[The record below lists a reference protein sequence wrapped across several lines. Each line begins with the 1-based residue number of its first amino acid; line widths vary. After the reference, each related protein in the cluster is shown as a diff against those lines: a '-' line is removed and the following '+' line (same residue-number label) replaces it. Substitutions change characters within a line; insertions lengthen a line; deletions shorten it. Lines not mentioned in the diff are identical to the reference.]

1 MSYQNKYAVK
11 AKALIYQGELDY
23 ISKCVLDYPDIE
35 TGGDLFGFWTYS
47 GFPVIQ
53 YVIGPGKKAN
63 HQVAFFNQDIDYLRE
78 VGNALRNTHG
88 LQHIGEWHSH
98 HRLGLAEPSGHD
110 ITTVTKAIDNYNLG
124 KFFLVITNVHQSSSG
139 INGFMFTKQQGRVFD
154 YTGWVVLNGESP
166 MRNSFDKE
174 FDSLVYKPQ
183 TQRASIV
190 DLTTASL
197 GETEFVKPEYTAEY
211 WLSDKSNHKV
221 LKNIIDG
228 LSDGVEEVKVFQNNE
243 DKSIYLMFQ
252 HKEKNYSLSFPTD
265 FPQSKPVIKELS
277 NEAETIIDANGKEW
291 NPEEEISKS
300 TIAFTENILGIKK
313 KNFFQTLLS
322 K

>member
-1 MSYQNKYAVK
+1 MSYKNRYAVK

-23 ISKCVLDYPDIE
+23 ISKCVLDYPNIE

-53 YVIGPGKKAN
+53 YVIGPGKKSN
-63 HQVAFFNQDIDYLRE
+63 HQATFFNQDIEYLSE
-78 VGNALRNTHG
+78 IGDALRHKHG

-124 KFFLVITNVHQSSSG
+124 KFFLVITNVRENSTG
-139 INGFMFTKQQGRVFD
+139 INGFMFTKQQGRIFD

-166 MRNSFDKE
+166 IRNSFDKE
-174 FDSLVYKPQ
+174 FSNLVYQPK
-183 TQRASIV
+183 TNHSSIA
-190 DLTTASL
+190 DLTTESL
-197 GETEFVKPEYTAEY
+197 ENTEFVKPEYLPEY
-211 WLSDKSNHKV
+211 WLSDKSNHRV
-221 LKNIIDG
+221 LKDIIDG
-228 LSDGVEEVKVFQNNE
+228 LSENLDEVKVFQNNNN
-243 DKSIYLMFQ
+243 KSIYLEFQ
-252 HKEKNYSLSFPTD
+252 YNKKNYTLSFPSD
-265 FPQSKPVIKELS
+265 FPQSKPIIAGEGGFVINTKAS
-277 NEAETIIDANGKEW
+277 EW

-300 TIAFTENILGIKK
+300 TILFTQNILEINN
-313 KNFFQTLLS
+313 KNFFQKLIN

>member
-1 MSYQNKYAVK
+1 MNFHNKYTVK

-53 YVIGPGKKAN
+53 YVIGPGKNAN
-63 HQVAFFNQDIDYLRE
+63 HQIAFFNQDIDYLCE

-110 ITTVTKAIDNYNLG
+110 ITTVTKAIDNYSLG
-124 KFFLVITNVHQSSSG
+124 KFFLVITNVHESSSG
-139 INGFMFTKQQGRVFD
+139 INGFMFTKKQGRIFD

-183 TQRASIV
+183 TQQASIV
-190 DLTTASL
+190 DLATASL

-211 WLSDKSNHKV
+211 WLCEKSNHRV

-228 LSDGVEEVKVFQNNE
+228 LGDGVDEVKVFQSNE

-252 HKEKNYSLSFPTD
+252 LKEKNYSLSFPTD

-277 NEAETIIDANGKEW
+277 NESETIVDANGKEW

-300 TIAFTENILGIKK
+300 TIAFTQNVLGINQ
-313 KNFFQTLLS
+313 KNFFQKLLS
-322 K
+322 